1 MSYRSGMSIG
11 SSGPNIPSPTLTDAG
26 KGRFPIARR
35 LGILE
40 RFDGTSWVEI
50 GRYGSVRDADV
61 ALDEMIGG
69 GANAG
74 SLRVTEA
81 PLPRSTLVLMGVGA
95 FAVGTAIAFVLYI
108 FFGG

>member
-1 MSYRSGMSIG
+1 MSYGSGMSIG

-26 KGRFPIARR
+26 KGRFPVARR

-40 RFDGTSWVEI
+40 RFDGMTWVEI
-50 GRYGSVRDADV
+50 GRYGSVRDADA
-61 ALDEMIGG
+61 ALDEMIGA

-74 SLRVTEA
+74 TLRVTEA

-95 FAVGTAIAFVLYI
+95 FALGTGIAFVLYI

>member
-1 MSYRSGMSIG
+1 VSIG

-26 KGRFPIARR
+26 KGRSPVGRR
-35 LGILE
+35 LAILE
-40 RFDGTSWVEI
+40 RFDGATWVEI

-61 ALDEMIGG
+61 ALDEMIGA

-74 SLRVTEA
+74 TLRVTEA
-81 PLPRSTLVLMGVGA
+81 PLRRSTLVLMGVGA

-108 FFGG
+108 LFG